1 MNHLTIDI
9 QDPDN
14 RIYEIYTDESGSF
27 SVGMI
32 CAENRDDLLFAG
44 IDEEGKVSAYYAMP
58 RKVITQLCEDTE
70 YLRKIR
76 LYMAYAAEHPYS
88 SWFRL
93 PAISLDPGGPI
104 LSQLLRLAMAEGEL
118 VTMGRVGDEEI
129 MCGYVREIAGG
140 RVTLDPVDPVSA
152 ADLSRTKIRIREL
165 EYVEYGSLANT
176 LLRYAN
182 QH

>member
-1 MNHLTIDI
+1 MKNVTIDI
-9 QDPDN
+9 QDPDS

-104 LSQLLRLAMAEGEL
+104 LSQLLRLAMTE
-118 VTMGRVGDEEI
+118 V
-129 MCGYVREIAGG
+129 
-140 RVTLDPVDPVSA
+140 
-152 ADLSRTKIRIREL
+152 
-165 EYVEYGSLANT
+165 
-176 LLRYAN
+176 
-182 QH
+182 